1 MKNLWRWQWNLLI
14 RYEKNKHETKEGS
27 WKTFDKLNIKR
38 VNVTII
44 KALDKHFVSLRERM
58 IGYINHDIHEAFDK
72 LKRRGECDT

>member
-1 MKNLWRWQWNLLI
+1 
-14 RYEKNKHETKEGS
+14 
-27 WKTFDKLNIKR
+27 
-38 VNVTII
+38 VTII